1 MTALTSMTKLKLGHF
16 ALVVTIVVG
25 LTTTMSRAVAGVND
39 AEIFRDK
46 NGEAMRFSDIVT
58 CTFPKP
64 SPDGSAVMFWPSNRG
79 NLFEVPKDGSTGG
92 KSISYKRV
100 GTTEKGFYRTY
111 KASESVYV
119 AVHRDKP
126 IVILIFNNEQFD
138 GFCDKLI
145 PQYMSE

>member
-1 MTALTSMTKLKLGHF
+1 MTKLKLSHF
-16 ALVVTIVVG
+16 ALKLSI
-25 LTTTMSRAVAGVND
+25 AVALATKMFGALAGTND
-39 AEIFRDK
+39 ENIFRDK
-46 NGEAMRFSDIVT
+46 NGEAMRLKDIVT

-64 SPDGSAVMFWPSNRG
+64 SPDGAAVMFWPSNRG
-79 NLFEVPKDGSTGG
+79 NLFEVPKDGSTSG
-92 KSISYKRV
+92 KPIFYKRV
-100 GTTEKGFYRTY
+100 GSTEKEFYRTY

-145 PQYMSE
+145 PQYISE